1 MKARNILK
9 ISLASVALTALIL
22 YAYNAKVHGSSS
34 LTSAELKA
42 MTQKAFDEAFQK
54 GNMDA
59 LDQIFAPDVVIHGF
73 GGQDIGLSAFK
84 SALMQNRAIFPDFR
98 VVTDRL
104 IIEGNMAVSQST
116 FQGTYKGPK
125 KMQLSFHD
133 KHGGSTQTVDIWP
146 RVDGIFSE
154 RMCIFARIEDG
165 KLAEMWMYRNL
176 IRDLL
181 ELSDMSLNIRP
192 VSD

>member
-9 ISLASVALTALIL
+9 ISLASVALTVLIF
-22 YAYNAKVHGSSS
+22 YAYNARVHGASS
-34 LTSAELKA
+34 LTSAELKS
-42 MTQKAFDEAFQK
+42 MTQKALDEACQK

-59 LDQIFAPDVVIHGF
+59 LDQIFAPDIVIHGF
-73 GGQDIGLSAFK
+73 GGQDIGLSTFK
-84 SALMQNRAIFPDFR
+84 SILEQNRAVYPDCRF
-98 VVTDRL
+98 VTDRV

-125 KMQLSFHD
+125 KMQLTFYD
-133 KHGGSTQTVDIWP
+133 KHGGGTQTVNIWP

-154 RMCIFARIEDG
+154 RMCTVARIEDG
-165 KLAEMWMYRNL
+165 KLAEMWIYRNI